1 MLSVGSHSALTRT
14 GCVYCRPSLR
24 AWNASSWNVSSSSVV
39 NGGGVRGRSP
49 RRTRRSHDA
58 RSSARAA
65 KTPKDAAACVSPK
78 KNVCRRRAVETA
90 CACVTICE
98 STPSVTGLVAAAKR
112 AGSPSAAARFRALAA
127 RRASARSMPAMDA
140 QTARAV
146 SLATRDGF
154 FLKSAGSEPGGA
166 ASRHLR
172 IARAHV
178 LTSASS
184 VFTLETMRGS
194 RANDATV
201 SDAARRTSSFAAS
214 AASLT
219 SAPKPPDLMARLRQ
233 SPSRIN
239 VEASARAAAARRPA
253 CVSETRGVPP
263 GATRGSTPH
272 ARTSAEKDGSARAY
286 AARND
291 VSTARTPKAPTACSK
306 SATASEGSRETGA
319 GAAGAGPAGAGPAG
333 SDDSGG
339 AGSAADADASAADS
353 SPPALVSPASAE
365 DAASAAG
372 GSVATGV
379 SSGSGAS
386 PTLSARFSSA
396 KARFAVS
403 AAVSASSVSSR
414 SSAALAASSSETAD
428 AITAPPSPASSS
440 ALLNPFA
447 ASKPAR
453 PRADTARL
461 QAAASAYRRAA
472 GVTMPSSASM
482 SPTTA
487 SNASGARWKSS
498 APRARASVAISH
510 SPCAAAST
518 SSLVMVLALSSAR
531 PSGSPPLEHHS
542 AARRASARS
551 VSRLATSH
559 GSGPAAAT
567 AAHAAASFTSSLGAP
582 DAGTSGS

>member
-1 MLSVGSHSALTRT
+1 VSGHVSETRGVAKYISAAADVSASGARHAADAPRSADVKSAAAAPSATRNARCSPSSAFSTSSLKWSEETFSSSSRPRSCSRMRASTTAAATRAHPFSPLPLLLFWSLKESVFLHVSTTLSVGSHSALTRT

-78 KNVCRRRAVETA
+78 KNVFCRRAVETA

-98 STPSVTGLVAAAKR
+98 STPSVTGLVAAAKL

-154 FLKSAGSEPGGA
+154 RLGAGSEPGA

-239 VEASARAAAARRPA
+239 VEASARAAAARRLA
-253 CVSETRGVPP
+253 CVEALPRDVPP
-263 GATRGSTPH
+263 GAGPAGSAPH

-291 VSTARTPKAPTACSK
+291 LSTARTPTAPTACSN
-306 SATASEGSRETGA
+306 SATASEDSRETGL
-319 GAAGAGPAGAGPAG
+319 G
-333 SDDSGG
+333 
-339 AGSAADADASAADS
+339 
-353 SPPALVSPASAE
+353 
-365 DAASAAG
+365 
-372 GSVATGV
+372 
-379 SSGSGAS
+379 
-386 PTLSARFSSA
+386 
-396 KARFAVS
+396 
-403 AAVSASSVSSR
+403 
-414 SSAALAASSSETAD
+414 
-428 AITAPPSPASSS
+428 
-440 ALLNPFA
+440 
-447 ASKPAR
+447 
-453 PRADTARL
+453 
-461 QAAASAYRRAA
+461 AAASGAA
-472 GVTMPSSASM
+472 
-482 SPTTA
+482 
-487 SNASGARWKSS
+487 ASGAVAVGRLGRRRLGGRRVRVGRGLVS
-498 APRARASVAISH
+498 ARAR
-510 SPCAAAST
+510 
-518 SSLVMVLALSSAR
+518 LSGFR
-531 PSGSPPLEHHS
+531 G
-542 AARRASARS
+542 RRR
-551 VSRLATSH
+551 R
-559 GSGPAAAT
+559 
-567 AAHAAASFTSSLGAP
+567 
-582 DAGTSGS
+582 